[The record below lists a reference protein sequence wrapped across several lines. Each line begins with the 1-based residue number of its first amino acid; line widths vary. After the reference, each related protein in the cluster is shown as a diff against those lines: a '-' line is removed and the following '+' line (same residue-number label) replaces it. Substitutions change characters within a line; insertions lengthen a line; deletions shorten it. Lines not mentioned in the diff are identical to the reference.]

1 MALLDHGVDRRTFA
15 HRPPAGAEPIAVG
28 PLPSFLAGKPPA
40 PSGND
45 NQKSL
50 FDQGPADELDCLRGL
65 LSPELLA
72 AAEARSRQLGI
83 GAEQVLIQSGDISE
97 ADYLTYLSRH
107 AGLAIEDLTGFDRA
121 DTPLN
126 DRQIPYAAASGI
138 LPLYRDGRLIKVLAP
153 RLRTVRTL
161 CRLVAA
167 HPYVK
172 ADIRLVTAASMQQF
186 LTQQSGAA
194 LSRIAVLGLYDFDPA
209 LSAAPAAR
217 TTLWRGRLRR
227 GSSVAAA
234 VMLPQVF
241 MPGLFAG
248 MLAVWFL
255 GFAALRLAAALWPR
269 SARRQRPPSP
279 DGRLPVYSV
288 VVALYR
294 EAASVAPLMQ
304 AIDALDYPREK
315 LDVLLVIEPDD
326 LATHAAIIRLGAR
339 PHVQLLVA
347 PARAPRTKPKALN
360 WALPFVRGSFVA
372 VFDAEDRPDPGQLR
386 AAVAAFCEAG
396 EDIAC
401 AQASL
406 CIDNETHSWLS
417 RMFAAEYAG
426 QFDVVLPG
434 MSAMRLPLPLGGSS
448 NHFRTRV
455 LREVGG
461 WDAYNVTEDA
471 DLGFRLARRGYRA
484 VTFASTTY
492 EEAPIRFGNWLRQ
505 RSRWMKGWLQTWCVH
520 MRSPRRLWRDLGTG
534 GFLAVNLVAGGNLLT
549 ALTYPVLIYLFL
561 VDALTPQ
568 PAPWSWL
575 HLTAITTACL
585 STGIVGWMGLARRA
599 RLHEAWILALTPL
612 YWGCLSI
619 AAWRAVAHYV
629 WNPYH
634 WEKTEHGVA
643 KRSHPAAAW
652 PGERR
657 CRPTDSA

>member
-1 MALLDHGVDRRTFA
+1 MALLDQGVDRRTFA
-15 HRPPAGAEPIAVG
+15 HRPKAGAEPVSIG
-28 PLPSFLAGKPPA
+28 PLPSFLADKPPA

-45 NQKSL
+45 NQRSL
-50 FDQGPADELDCLRGL
+50 FDQGPADELDCLRDVL
-65 LSPELLA
+65 ATERLA
-72 AAEARSRQLGI
+72 AAEARSRRLGI
-83 GAEQVLIQSGDISE
+83 GAEQVLIQSGEISE
-97 ADYLTYLSRH
+97 QAYLERLSRH
-107 AGLAIEDLTGFDRA
+107 TGIAIESLTGLDRT
-121 DTPLN
+121 DTPLS
-126 DRQIPYAAASGI
+126 DRQIPCAAASGI
-138 LPLYRDGRLIKVLAP
+138 LPLYRNGRLVRVLAP

-167 HPYVK
+167 HPHVR
-172 ADIRLVTAASMQQF
+172 ADIRLATAASLQQF
-186 LTQQSGAA
+186 LTQQGGSALGRMAA
-194 LSRIAVLGLYDFDPA
+194 LGLHDSHPA
-209 LSAAPAAR
+209 LSAAPTASTAP
-217 TTLWRGRLRR
+217 WRGRLRR

-234 VMLPQVF
+234 VLLPPVL
-241 MPGLFAG
+241 MPDIFSGL
-248 MLAVWFL
+248 LALWFL
-255 GFAALRLAAALWPR
+255 GFAAMRLAGALWPR
-269 SARRQRPPSP
+269 PALRQRPPEP

-304 AIDALDYPREK
+304 AVEALDYPREK
-315 LDVLLVIEPDD
+315 LDVLLVVEPDD
-326 LATHAAIIRLGAR
+326 HATRAAIDRLGAM

-372 VFDAEDRPDPGQLR
+372 VFDAEDRPEPGQLR
-386 AAVAAFCEAG
+386 AAVATFQDAG
-396 EDIAC
+396 AEVAC

-406 CIDNETHSWLS
+406 SIDNETHSSLS

-448 NHFRTRV
+448 NHFRTNV

-471 DLGFRLARRGYRA
+471 DLGFRLARRGYRS

-520 MRSPRRLWRDLGTG
+520 MRSPRQLWRDLGFG
-534 GFLAVNLVAGGNLLT
+534 GFLVVNLVAGGNLMT
-549 ALTYPVLIYLFL
+549 ALAYPVLIYLFL
-561 VDALTPQ
+561 IDVLASR
-568 PAPWSWL
+568 PAPWPWL
-575 HLTAITTACL
+575 HLSAITIACV
-585 STGIVGWMGLARRA
+585 STVTVGWMGLSHRGRR
-599 RLHEAWILALTPL
+599 RDGWILLLTPL

-619 AAWRAVAHYV
+619 AAWRAVLHYV

-643 KRSHPAAAW
+643 KRRRPAAAL
-652 PGERR
+652 RR
-657 CRPTDSA
+657 PPARRPHR